1 MNHSFFKFPFI
12 VLIIGAAIFSPHL
25 LAEVQGKLIAYNCY
39 SCHGKNLRNLNLT
52 QPLNETELTQ
62 TLLEFKYDKK
72 IVTIMNRISKGYSDS
87 EIKAVAQYISQSK

>member
-1 MNHSFFKFPFI
+1 MNHLLFKFPFF

-39 SCHGKNLRNLNLT
+39 SCHGVNLKNLNVSESFKEN
-52 QPLNETELTQ
+52 ELTQ

-72 IVTIMNRISKGYSDS
+72 IVTIMNRISKGYTES